1 MFKGLIFLHMKHL
14 LLLNYLLFTKIFF
27 SQELPDVPIK
37 NGMTYHSFNHKLDN
51 QKKCLSNY
59 FTFSSSEYISM
70 TSAISKNSN
79 TQVSGITLILIPV
92 NKPSIKCV
100 DTISYSNQSL
110 QFVMENSVSLKPYM
124 LQGTIRIV
132 FTSKNQYTLQIL
144 NLKYNSLYSQKSD
157 KNELFGIGEI
167 YERIEQRGK
176 ATKKEIKFFNEINL
190 IAEKIDEIV
199 LKSVSEVYRA
209 DDL

>member
-1 MFKGLIFLHMKHL
+1 MKNTFLSIILFSITSLI
-14 LLLNYLLFTKIFF
+14 TA
-27 SQELPDVPIK
+27 QELPNIPIK
-37 NGMTYHSFNHKLDN
+37 NGMTFHSFDHKLEN

-59 FTFSSSEYISM
+59 FTFSST
-70 TSAISKNSN
+70 TSAIREKLN
-79 TQVSGITLILIPV
+79 TQASGITVFLTTV
-92 NKPSIKCV
+92 SSIKCV
-100 DTISYSNQSL
+100 DTIYSNQGL
-110 QFVMENSVSLKPYM
+110 QFVMESSVSLKPYM

-132 FTSKNQYTLQIL
+132 FTSKNQYSLQIL
-144 NLKYNSLYSQKSD
+144 NLKYNSSYSQKAD

-199 LKSVSEVYRA
+199 LKSLSEVYKA

>member
-1 MFKGLIFLHMKHL
+1 
-14 LLLNYLLFTKIFF
+14 
-27 SQELPDVPIK
+27 
-37 NGMTYHSFNHKLDN
+37 
-51 QKKCLSNY
+51 
-59 FTFSSSEYISM
+59 
-70 TSAISKNSN
+70 
-79 TQVSGITLILIPV
+79 
-92 NKPSIKCV
+92 
-100 DTISYSNQSL
+100 
-110 QFVMENSVSLKPYM
+110 MESSVSLKPYM

-132 FTSKNQYTLQIL
+132 FTSKNQYSLQIL
-144 NLKYNSLYSQKSD
+144 NLKYNSSYSQKAD

-199 LKSVSEVYRA
+199 LKSLSEVYKA

>member
-1 MFKGLIFLHMKHL
+1 
-14 LLLNYLLFTKIFF
+14 
-27 SQELPDVPIK
+27 
-37 NGMTYHSFNHKLDN
+37 
-51 QKKCLSNY
+51 
-59 FTFSSSEYISM
+59 M

-79 TQVSGITLILIPV
+79 TQASGITLILIPV